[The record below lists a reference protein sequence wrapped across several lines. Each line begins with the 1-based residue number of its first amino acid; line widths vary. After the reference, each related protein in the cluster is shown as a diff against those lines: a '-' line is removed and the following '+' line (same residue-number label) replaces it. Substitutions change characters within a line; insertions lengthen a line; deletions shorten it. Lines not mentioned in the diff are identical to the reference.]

1 MYFEK
6 FMQDFVS
13 PLFDSWK
20 QLGNQSSISAN
31 PTLSDEIYYANMYDK
46 VYLTCWLWY
55 SFREPFI

>member
-46 VYLTCWLWY
+46 VYLTC
-55 SFREPFI
+55 